1 MKCCALVLCLA
12 MISSLISSGCR
23 PRPDASSETVPARDS
38 ADNTTVDSSSAGIR
52 AARDLLQA
60 GKVDDAAAR
69 LAQLQTQAAEFDAA
83 QARDFRQAYSEA
95 YTRAIE
101 AIERG
106 DPRGEAALR
115 LLRVAGPR

>member
-1 MKCCALVLCLA
+1 MKLFALVLCLVTLA
-12 MISSLISSGCR
+12 SLITSGCR
-23 PRPDASSETVPARDS
+23 PRPDASSETIPAQDL
-38 ADNTTVDSSSAGIR
+38 ADTTTADSSSDGIR
-52 AARDLLQA
+52 AARELLQA

-69 LAQLQTQAAEFDAA
+69 LAQLQTQGTQLDAA

-95 YTRAIE
+95 YTRALE